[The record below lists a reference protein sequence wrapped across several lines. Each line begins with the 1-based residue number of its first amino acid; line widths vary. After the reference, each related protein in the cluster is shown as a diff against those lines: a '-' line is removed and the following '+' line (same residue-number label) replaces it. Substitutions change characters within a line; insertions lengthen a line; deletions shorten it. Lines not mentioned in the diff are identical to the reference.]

1 VKIAILGYSGS
12 GKSTLAKYL
21 GHRYGIPV
29 LYLDRVQFLPGWQV
43 RDRGEAV
50 SIVEEFMKQ
59 PSWVI
64 DGNYS
69 NFLQEKRLE
78 QADFIVFMNF
88 SRLSC
93 FFRACRRYLQ
103 NRNISRESMADGCL
117 EKMDWAFVRW
127 ILYEGRTKRKRSRY
141 RGIVERYREKTVI
154 LKNQK
159 QLDRFM
165 EKPFF
170 SEPPPAENFS

>member
-1 VKIAILGYSGS
+1 MKIAILGYSGS

-69 NFLQEKRLE
+69 NFLQEKRLLHKPI
-78 QADFIVFMNF
+78 QLFLVFQYN
-88 SRLSC
+88 RL
-93 FFRACRRYLQ
+93 FPVPLYDAAVAAAFPFRAPLVKNPADKRPVHFLQ
-103 NRNISRESMADGCL
+103 AAVRHAFARNIT
-117 EKMDWAFVRW
+117 
-127 ILYEGRTKRKRSRY
+127 ILQ
-141 RGIVERYREKTVI
+141 I
-154 LKNQK
+154 
-159 QLDRFM
+159 
-165 EKPFF
+165 
-170 SEPPPAENFS
+170 PPAGAKEAGEAGKIHEDDEIRLF